1 MVNLSNIR
9 VAFGE
14 RVIFDNGDFLLRP
27 GDKVGLVGP
36 NGAGKTTL
44 FKVISGEEKPD
55 DGSVATDPGTVI
67 GYFSQEVGEM
77 SGRSALDEVLAGAGR
92 IYDVGR
98 EMAALEHRM
107 SDANGPELTD
117 AEMNRYG
124 ELQMEFQ
131 RGNGYEL
138 ENRAEAILTG
148 LGIGK
153 DRFHLSVES
162 FSGGW
167 KMRIALARILLLD
180 PDVLLMDEPTNHL
193 DLESIV
199 WLEEWLTS
207 FKGDLVMTSHDR
219 EFMTRICG
227 RTVEVASGA
236 ITTYAGDY
244 DFYVRERAVRR
255 EQLIASQ
262 KRQAAMLA
270 KEEVFITRFGAQASH
285 AAQVQSRVKA
295 IEKIERIVI
304 PPDPKEMK
312 VRFAPVARSG
322 DLVVRM
328 ENLSKAWTLPDG
340 SLHPVFHGLT
350 GVVKRLDKIA
360 VTGVNGAGK
369 STLLKIITGQAEA
382 SGGTCTIGTGVKIG
396 YFSQYSTDILV
407 PHHTVFQ
414 EVAERIPKA
423 GEGAIKNILGAFQF
437 SGDDV
442 DKKVGVLSGGEKS
455 RVMLACILAV
465 PVNFLVLD
473 EPTNHLDIASREVLL
488 EALQEFDGT
497 LMIVSH
503 DRYFL
508 RHLSKRVFEIDHG
521 SLRVYEGGYGDYLS
535 WTSRA
540 TP

>member
-14 RVIFDNGDFLLRP
+14 RIIFDNGSFLLRP

-44 FKVISGEEKPD
+44 FKVICGIEKPD
-55 DGSVATDPGTVI
+55 NGTVSMDPGTVV

-77 SGRSALDEVLAGAGR
+77 SGRSALEEVLAGAGR
-92 IYDVGR
+92 VYDLGR
-98 EMAALEHRM
+98 EISHLEHRM
-107 SDANGPELTD
+107 SDADGPGLTEAQMD
-117 AEMNRYG
+117 RYG

-131 RGNGYEL
+131 HRNGYEL

-153 DRFHLSVES
+153 DRYHLPVES

-167 KMRIALARILLLD
+167 KMRIALARILLLE

-199 WLEEWLTS
+199 WLEEWLES

-227 RTVEVASGA
+227 RTVEVEAGA
-236 ITTYAGDY
+236 ITTYPGDY
-244 DFYVRERAVRR
+244 DFYVKERAVRR
-255 EQLIASQ
+255 EQLVASQ

-304 PPDPKEMK
+304 PPDPKEMR
-312 VRFAPVARSG
+312 VRFVPVARSG

-328 ENLSKAWTLPDG
+328 ENLSKTWPLPG
-340 SLHPVFHGLT
+340 GRSSRCSTGLP
-350 GVVKRLDKIA
+350 G
-360 VTGVNGAGK
+360 
-369 STLLKIITGQAEA
+369 
-382 SGGTCTIGTGVKIG
+382 
-396 YFSQYSTDILV
+396 
-407 PHHTVFQ
+407 
-414 EVAERIPKA
+414 
-423 GEGAIKNILGAFQF
+423 
-437 SGDDV
+437 
-442 DKKVGVLSGGEKS
+442 
-455 RVMLACILAV
+455 
-465 PVNFLVLD
+465 
-473 EPTNHLDIASREVLL
+473 
-488 EALQEFDGT
+488 
-497 LMIVSH
+497 
-503 DRYFL
+503 
-508 RHLSKRVFEIDHG
+508 
-521 SLRVYEGGYGDYLS
+521 
-535 WTSRA
+535 
-540 TP
+540 